1 MNEKQHERTAEY
13 LELLE
18 EASTSQTI
26 LEGDLRTTH
35 AAFVACQKQLLTV
48 ESECNKELARQRGE
62 VAAITRDRD
71 ALIAVIDQQE
81 VALQLQNRQSDAGA
95 AIYSTHIRTTQY
107 QLHNDIT
114 ISKTQRISTHKRH
127 PFLLLF
133 PYTPHSHEGLRAASS
148 SIGAI

>member
-95 AIYSTHIRTTQY
+95 AIYSTHIRTT
-107 QLHNDIT
+107 
-114 ISKTQRISTHKRH
+114 
-127 PFLLLF
+127 
-133 PYTPHSHEGLRAASS
+133 
-148 SIGAI
+148 

>member
-95 AIYSTHIRTTQY
+95 TIYSTHIRATNYTMTPPFQ
-107 QLHNDIT
+107 
-114 ISKTQRISTHKRH
+114 KQRISTHERH

-133 PYTPHSHEGLRAASS
+133 LYTPHSHEGLRAASS

>member
-26 LEGDLRTTH
+26 LENDLRTTH
-35 AAFVACQKQLLTV
+35 AALVACQKQLLTV

-81 VALQLQNRQSDAGA
+81 VALQLQNRQSDAGVILLHHTNA
-95 AIYSTHIRTTQY
+95 HYQYSLT
-107 QLHNDIT
+107 
-114 ISKTQRISTHKRH
+114 S
-127 PFLLLF
+127 LF
-133 PYTPHSHEGLRAASS
+133 
-148 SIGAI
+148 